1 MATVQE
7 ILQQDTERAGGNFPQ
22 SYAAIQRH
30 VADKKMRILRAGDTL
45 LLISLSRNGVAN
57 VHIATIDSPRNLVEN
72 IRKLYEAMKA
82 AGFTKARSTVTNPLI
97 TRVLDQAG
105 IPYRV
110 MKNPNNPNSREFDIV
125 IGE

>member
-7 ILQQDTERAGGNFPQ
+7 IFQQDTERAGGNFSQ

-30 VADKKMRILRAGDTL
+30 VADKTMRILRAGNTL
-45 LLISLSRNGVAN
+45 LLVSLSRNGVAN
-57 VHIATIDSPRNLVEN
+57 VHIATIDGPRELVAN
-72 IRKLYEAMKA
+72 VKKLYESMKA

-110 MKNPNNPNSREFDIV
+110 MKDPNNLNSREFDIA

>member
-22 SYAAIQRH
+22 TYSALQRH

-72 IRKLYEAMKA
+72 VRKLYESMKA

-110 MKNPNNPNSREFDIV
+110 MKNPNNPNSSEFDIL